1 MSDKKAR
8 IEVIAGLKE
17 MIRSWLDENY
27 PDLPETDRMQMAESM
42 DITLIEKKKAE
53 CMKTIYELNQAVRL
67 SFIEMQ
73 FIKKVRRLGI
83 CLLDLNVANDSLPL
97 VLLRRFCTVS
107 QEMVNALYTMD
118 EMVSGK

>member
-8 IEVIAGLKE
+8 AEVIAGLKE
-17 MIRSWLDENY
+17 MIRSWLDENH
-27 PDLPETDRMQMAESM
+27 PDIPEAERIRMAEIM

-73 FIKKVRRLGI
+73 FIKKVR
-83 CLLDLNVANDSLPL
+83 LNISFDGTISNKEV
-97 VLLRRFCTVS
+97 
-107 QEMVNALYTMD
+107 
-118 EMVSGK
+118 